1 MIFIPLQHRRI
12 LVCIMLAL
20 MCIVGCASA
29 ASPTITISSSPS
41 SADVYIE
48 GAYKGTTPLDLT
60 GQYAVGSYSIE
71 IRKEGYVS
79 WLGTMAVKASGTTS
93 ISATLTPYTGSVE
106 VTSVPDGAT
115 ISLDGTYA
123 GISPTTISDIRTGV
137 HAITLKKDGYYN
149 WDSEITIIKGKT
161 VSINAKMET
170 RDIPYDGSINIQ
182 STPSNAE
189 VYIDGEFKGYTPL
202 VIRELGPSNYHIS
215 LKLVG
220 YYDWDGSVDV
230 GIDEQEK
237 ISANL
242 YPAQD
247 TSPTET
253 TTPAPLVPLIA
264 AMGIVGILIQTSHKK
279 E

>member
-1 MIFIPLQHRRI
+1 MRFQPPQHRCH
-12 LVCIMLAL
+12 LVCIILAL
-20 MCIVGCASA
+20 SCIVGFAAA
-29 ASPTITISSSPS
+29 ASPTIVVTSSPS
-41 SADVYIE
+41 GADVYIE

-71 IRKEGYVS
+71 IRKVGYVS
-79 WLGTMAVKASGTTS
+79 WLGSLNVKASGTTS
-93 ISATLTPYTGSVE
+93 ISATLAPYKGSVE

-115 ISLDGTYA
+115 IYLDGNYA
-123 GISPTTISDIRTGV
+123 GISPKTISDIPTGV
-137 HAITLKKDGYYN
+137 HAITLKKDGYN
-149 WDSEITIIKGKT
+149 DWDSEIDIIKGKT
-161 VSINAKMET
+161 VSINARMET

-202 VIRELGPSNYHIS
+202 VVRELGPNNYHIS
-215 LKLVG
+215 LKLTG
-220 YYDWDGSVDV
+220 YYDWDVSVDV
-230 GIDEQEK
+230 GVDEQEK

-247 TSPTET
+247 TSPTAT
-253 TTPAPLVPLIA
+253 TTPVPLIPLVT
-264 AMGIVGILIQTSHKK
+264 AMGIVGLFVGTTYKK

>member
-1 MIFIPLQHRRI
+1 
-12 LVCIMLAL
+12 MLAL
-20 MCIVGCASA
+20 FCIAGVATA

-41 SADVYIE
+41 GADVYIE

-60 GQYAVGSYSIE
+60 GQYAAGSYAIE
-71 IRKEGYVS
+71 LRKEGYVS
-79 WLGTMAVKASGTTS
+79 WLGSLVVKASGTTS
-93 ISATLTPYTGSVE
+93 ISATLIPYKGSVE
-106 VTSVPDGAT
+106 ITSVPQGAT
-115 ISLDGTYA
+115 IYLDKTYA

-137 HAITLKKDGYYN
+137 HAITLKKDGYYD

-161 VSINAKMET
+161 VSVNAQMET

-202 VIRELGPSNYHIS
+202 VVRELGPNNYHIS
-215 LKLVG
+215 LKLTG

-247 TSPTET
+247 TTPTET
-253 TTPAPLVPLIA
+253 TTPGPLIPLAA
-264 AMGIVGILIQTSHKK
+264 AMGTIGLFIRMTHKK